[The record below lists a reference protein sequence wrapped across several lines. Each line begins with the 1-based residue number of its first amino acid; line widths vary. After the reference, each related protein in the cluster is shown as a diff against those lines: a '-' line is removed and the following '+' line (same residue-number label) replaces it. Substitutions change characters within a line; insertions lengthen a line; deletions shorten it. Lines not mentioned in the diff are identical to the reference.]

1 MISQPSRPGPALK
14 SRFSQG
20 ARSNTL
26 ASEHALWITFY
37 MGAGS
42 LARAGGGWLDLA
54 GGTFRPRTWG

>member
-54 GGTFRPRTWG
+54 GGF